1 MMLWVVIR
9 TSKSISFKIGMI
21 VRDRGASET
30 VGKILH
36 RVLGDE
42 RAERIMSELGIGTPQ
57 PVSQE

>member
-1 MMLWVVIR
+1 
-9 TSKSISFKIGMI
+9 MI

-42 RAERIMSELGIGTPQ
+42 EQKGLCLNW
-57 PVSQE
+57 V

>member
-1 MMLWVVIR
+1 QNQLVL
-9 TSKSISFKIGMI
+9 KIGMI

>member
-1 MMLWVVIR
+1 
-9 TSKSISFKIGMI
+9 MI